1 MRLELAATL
10 VVAAV
15 ATGVA
20 AAEEERAIP
29 TRDCRSRIESG
40 HAPFAFVTTHSIVAG
55 PLALGNVPRA
65 ASRVGLGRRADDGRF
80 FVKAP
85 TLVLAGR
92 PIELSIP
99 ERHRHRLF
107 LRYTR
112 DPQGTHIVRFE
123 PCPPGTRAFS
133 YPGRVGRVTGFNGGF
148 SLTRPGCYPLDVR
161 VEGGRTYRVRI
172 PFGYP
177 CR

>member
-1 MRLELAATL
+1 VRLALAAAL
-10 VVAAV
+10 VAVAA
-15 ATGVA
+15 AAGVA
-20 AAEEERAIP
+20 AAQEPEVP

-40 HAPFAFVTTHSIVAG
+40 RAPFTFVTADSVVAG

-65 ASRVGLGRRADDGRF
+65 ATRRGLGPRGEDGRF

-85 TLVLAGR
+85 TLVRAGR
-92 PIELSIP
+92 NVVVSIP
-99 ERHRHRLF
+99 ERYRHRLF

-112 DPQGTHIVRFE
+112 SEEGTYAVRFD
-123 PCPPGTRAFS
+123 PCPPATRAFS
-133 YPGRVGRVTGFNGGF
+133 YPGRVGDVTGFNGGF

-161 VEGGRTYRVRI
+161 VEGGRAYRVRVA
-172 PFGYP
+172 FAYP